1 MQDVDRYISEVL
13 EKKAHS
19 SKSKLTPYKQQILK
33 MRTAGLTYA
42 EIQEYL
48 SRCGVNVTIPAI
60 RYQCNK
66 LLKVS
71 SSAEQSAPLRVP
83 DRSVPE
89 KKKTI
94 NKTPP
99 TEEKKSSDNGWKRPG
114 WATVDVDIDKYI

>member
-1 MQDVDRYISEVL
+1 MQDLDRYISEVL

-33 MRTAGLTYA
+33 MRTTGLTYA

-89 KKKTI
+89 KKTTI
-94 NKTPP
+94 SKTPP
-99 TEEKKSSDNGWKRPG
+99 TRENKSSNAGWKKPE